1 VYPVSGPRPISNG
14 MKRELITIAGSLG
27 SGKSSTAKAVAE
39 ALGYR
44 HFSSGDLF
52 RTIADERGESVEA
65 TNISAEV
72 QKDIDYQVDTL
83 LQDMGR
89 TENKLVIDSR
99 MAWHWMPDSFK
110 VFLALDIDSAAE
122 RVFQDVLKKSRV
134 SEEGSSVADV
144 RASIERRFASE
155 QKRYFSLYGVQ
166 PTDPKNFDLVVET
179 KDNDL
184 KAVVDIVLKK
194 YKQWQSGETA

>member
-1 VYPVSGPRPISNG
+1 
-14 MKRELITIAGSLG
+14 
-27 SGKSSTAKAVAE
+27 
-39 ALGYR
+39 
-44 HFSSGDLF
+44 
-52 RTIADERGESVEA
+52 
-65 TNISAEV
+65 
-72 QKDIDYQVDTL
+72 
-83 LQDMGR
+83 MGR